1 MSGQTT
7 TNATEVAV
15 PEKKAITVSQV
26 QQDLKDGL
34 DRKAIGA
41 KYSLKPFE
49 VAKMFQHPKLKN
61 KKVIKPKELSFD
73 LVDDVKSASADAHE
87 GGPLAETVVE
97 PISESTPENNEPQV
111 SATNGAFN

>member
-41 KYSLKPFE
+41 KYSL
-49 VAKMFQHPKLKN
+49 MLQHRKLKN

-73 LVDDVKSASADAHE
+73 LVDDVESASADAHE

>member
-73 LVDDVKSASADAHE
+73 LVDDVESASADAHE
-87 GGPLAETVVE
+87 GGPLAEVTPVKNE
-97 PISESTPENNEPQV
+97 QEISPV
-111 SATNGAFN
+111 DATIELYNRAAF